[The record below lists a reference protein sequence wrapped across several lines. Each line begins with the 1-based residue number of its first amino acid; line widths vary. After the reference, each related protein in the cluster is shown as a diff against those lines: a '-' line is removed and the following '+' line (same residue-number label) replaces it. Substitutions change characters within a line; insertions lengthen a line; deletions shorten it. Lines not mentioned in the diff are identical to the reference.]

1 MMRVERLDQ
10 SDFGQWEELVR
21 ICQGHGLHMPG
32 VYLADHDPSTL
43 QLLRFEDQGETVACA
58 IALDLAPGRLGWLR
72 KSGRV
77 LQLPTAPAIA
87 DSSAARGVRDALF
100 AYARDLGAERLI
112 MQPGYGTW
120 ITGDADLERFRT
132 HSITE
137 FVLDLRRDHEQI
149 LAGMHKIHRKNI
161 RRAAKAELELVEDSS
176 VEGLLRLR
184 EMQLASSERADART
198 EGFAVQDEAFFR
210 RVHEN
215 VYGGDLG
222 TVLFARSGGEYVA
235 ALAWLKVAE
244 RVLTVR
250 SGSLPLGYQ
259 SRAMY
264 LLHDELIRRALADSI
279 IELNI
284 GGVPSE
290 ASQPDHPQ
298 SGLYEF
304 KNGFGGQPMQRHA
317 LDIPL
322 KEIDR

>member
-1 MMRVERLDQ
+1 MMRVERLDP
-10 SDFGQWEELVR
+10 SDTGQWEERVR
-21 ICQGHGLHMPG
+21 LCHGHGLHMPA
-32 VYLADHDPSTL
+32 VYLADHDPSVL
-43 QLLRFEDQGETVACA
+43 QLLSFEEQGRTVACA
-58 IALDLAPGRLGWLR
+58 IALDLAPGRLAWLR
-72 KSGRV
+72 KGGRV

-87 DSSAARGVRDALF
+87 EPSAARAVRDALF
-100 AYARDLGAERLI
+100 AHARDLGAGHLVI
-112 MQPGYGTW
+112 QPGYGTW

-161 RRAAKAELELVEDSS
+161 RRAAKAGLELVEDST

-184 EMQLASSERADART
+184 EMQLASSERAGSRT

-215 VYGGDLG
+215 VYGSGLG
-222 TVLFARSGGEYVA
+222 TVLFARSGDEYVA

-264 LLHDELIRRALADSI
+264 LLHDELIRRSLADSI
-279 IELNI
+279 VEVNI
-284 GGVPSE
+284 GGVPSG
-290 ASQPDHPQ
+290 ASQPDHAQ

-304 KNGFGGQPMQRHA
+304 KNGFGGQPMQRYA

-322 KEIDR
+322 GEIEG